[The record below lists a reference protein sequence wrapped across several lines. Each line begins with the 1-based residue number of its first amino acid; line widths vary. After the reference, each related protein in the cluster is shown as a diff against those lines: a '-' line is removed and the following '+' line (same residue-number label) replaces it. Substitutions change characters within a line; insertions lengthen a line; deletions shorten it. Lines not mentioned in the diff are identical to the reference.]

1 MDLYVAT
8 YVYNH
13 MYTSHCSSDCL
24 KVLEPSEGTSSAQQ
38 TSSSITTAPIT
49 TAPITTA
56 SQPFS
61 TPVTG
66 MYIATYSVGI
76 LPLLHLMVSVSFVK
90 CFVL

>member
-49 TAPITTA
+49 TA
-56 SQPFS
+56 SQPSS